1 VAPRLEAPD
10 RPWTETDLRAFP
22 RDNHRYETVDGALH
36 VSAPLDDD
44 HQQLVE
50 HVTADLRTA
59 VPPGWTV
66 TGGVGVH
73 AAGSYLTPDV
83 TVLRPGTPRGGA
95 WADPADV
102 ALVVE
107 VECPSSR
114 RFDRCVKPGLYA
126 DAGIEAF
133 WRIER
138 TSNGPVAHLYN
149 RAAAGHYDLHRSVN
163 PGQVVTAELPY
174 AVQVAPATWT
184 AYHTKA

>member
-1 VAPRLEAPD
+1 VAPRLEAPS

-22 RDNHRYETVDGALH
+22 RDNHRYEIVDGALH
-36 VSAPLDDD
+36 ISAPLDDD
-44 HQQLVE
+44 HQTLVE

-66 TGGVGVH
+66 AGGIGVH
-73 AAGSYLTPDV
+73 AGDSYLTPDV
-83 TVLRPGTPRGGA
+83 TVLRPGSPKGGA
-95 WADPADV
+95 WADPSDV

-126 DAGIEAF
+126 DAAIETY

-163 PGQVVTAELPY
+163 PGQCVTAELPY
-174 AVQVAPATWT
+174 AVQVAPAGWNT
-184 AYHTKA
+184 YHTRA